1 MLAAKAAPGFMA
13 NTTPAEWQQAPHSV
27 ALPAIGQE
35 LTQREKQEQQQQQQ
49 VYQALNE
56 DLVAST
62 VRLDA
67 MARRLELTERGRE
80 RLHADL
86 QEAQARRQRIPL
98 LAHTAAAIPPAA
110 ASPLQRPSLLPK
122 VL

>member
-1 MLAAKAAPGFMA
+1 VLAAKGAPGFMA

-35 LTQREKQEQQQQQQ
+35 LTQREKQEQQQQ

-56 DLVAST
+56 DLVAAT

-67 MARRLELTERGRE
+67 MARRLELTVRGRE

-86 QEAQARRQRIPL
+86 QEAQARRQCI
-98 LAHTAAAIPPAA
+98 HC
-110 ASPLQRPSLLPK
+110 
-122 VL
+122 